1 MSEYNEEQFVEFF
14 NLLQKDTHR
23 AAKEHGWFEE
33 GKFNVG
39 EKLALV
45 HSEVSEVLEAFRYN
59 NPPSEKIVDTS
70 SAEEELADV
79 VIRVMDLAEYL
90 SFDLARSI
98 VLKHRY
104 NKKREYK
111 HGGKLF

>member
-1 MSEYNEEQFVEFF
+1 MSEYEEEQFVEFF
-14 NLLQKDTHR
+14 NFLQKDTYR

-33 GKFNVG
+33 GKFNIG
-39 EKLALV
+39 EKLALI

-59 NPPSEKIVDTS
+59 NPPSEKIADTS

-79 VIRVMDLAEYL
+79 VIRVMDFASHLN
-90 SFDLARSI
+90 FDVARAI

-104 NKKREYK
+104 NQKREYK